1 MEMKFESQSFAK
13 RLKSMLK
20 VDFRRM
26 FTTPLFY
33 TMVGICL
40 AIPIL
45 MLVMTTMTEGSV
57 KVDEKTGVE
66 TIAEGY
72 DNAWQII
79 GSASGES
86 SGTSMDMTNMC
97 NINMLYFFAAV
108 FVGLFVTD
116 DFKSGYAKNLF
127 AVRSKKSDYVISKS
141 IACIVCG
148 VSMILAFLIGTI
160 LGGAISGLSF
170 DAGTAGTVEIIMC
183 FLSKM
188 FLMSAFVPV
197 YLLMSV
203 VAKQKTWLSLVGSF
217 CIGILFFSMIPVL
230 TPLNS
235 SIMNVVG
242 CLAGGVLFNMG
253 LGTVSNQILK
263 RTSLV

>member
-1 MEMKFESQSFAK
+1 MEVKFESRSFAK
-13 RLKSMLK
+13 RMKSMLK

-33 TMVGICL
+33 IMVGICL

-57 KVDEKTGVE
+57 RVDPKTGVE
-66 TIAEGY
+66 TISEGY
-72 DNAWQII
+72 ENAWQIV
-79 GSASGES
+79 GSASGEG

-97 NINMLYFFAAV
+97 NINLLYFFAAV
-108 FVGLFVTD
+108 FVGHFVTNE
-116 DFKSGYAKNLF
+116 FKSGYAKNLF

-141 IACIVCG
+141 VSCIVCG
-148 VSMILAFLIGTI
+148 ICMILAFLTGTI
-160 LGGAISGLSF
+160 LGGVISGLSF
-170 DAGTAGTVEIIMC
+170 DAGMAGTGEIIMC

-188 FLMSAFVPV
+188 LLMSAFVPV
-197 YLLMSV
+197 YLFMSV
-203 VAKQKTWLSLVGSF
+203 VAKEKTWLSLVGSF

-235 SIMNVVG
+235 GIINIVK
-242 CLAGGVLFNMG
+242 CLAGGALFNMG
-253 LGTVSNQILK
+253 FGAVSNQILK